1 MYLLLQADQKAKARP
16 RRPTSACSSARTVPI
31 CERRWTDI
39 EPGTQS
45 NLAFPVAER
54 LNTLLRHG
62 QLPREEDGALE
73 FWRLKDYLRR
83 KSQMQGG

>member
-16 RRPTSACSSARTVPI
+16 RRPTSACSSARTVPD

-45 NLAFPVAER
+45 NLAFSVAER

-62 QLPREEDGALE
+62 QLLREEDGALE

-83 KSQMQGG
+83 KSQMQGS